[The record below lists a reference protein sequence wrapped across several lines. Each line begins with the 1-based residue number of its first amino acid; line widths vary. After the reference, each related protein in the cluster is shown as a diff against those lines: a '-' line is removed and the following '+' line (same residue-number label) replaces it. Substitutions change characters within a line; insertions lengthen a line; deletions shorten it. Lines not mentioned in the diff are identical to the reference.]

1 MTGSR
6 LRPPAPAPS
15 AGTPRPLSVLLVVDS
30 LDGGGA
36 ERYVVDLAVALRRRG
51 WPVHVACSVGGIRA
65 AALADAGVPV
75 TVLLDELVKRR
86 VSGRYERA
94 LTQLVADLRPA
105 VVHAHLFASAAAAVH
120 AVRDRSV
127 PLVVTEHTEG
137 PWRDGRARA
146 VSGLVYRDADLVVA
160 VSSAIRD
167 LLVTG
172 YGVAPERVEVL
183 LPTTAA
189 PPVVASRS
197 ADPGRPVVGVVGR
210 LVPEKGV
217 DVFLRAATL
226 ASAVVPQARFL
237 VVGDGPLR
245 PDLEHRAAVLGL
257 ADAVTFTGYRSDA
270 PRLLAGLDVLA
281 VPSRSDGS
289 PLVVCEAMAAGV
301 PVVASRVGGLPDLIE
316 DGGSG
321 LLVRPGEAEDL
332 ARALVSL
339 LLDPEAARRLGARG
353 RRLAAGRSH
362 ERLVDR
368 MTQLYAGVA
377 RAAAG

>member
-6 LRPPAPAPS
+6 LRTSVHPRGAGPAPPM
-15 AGTPRPLSVLLVVDS
+15 PVLLVVDS

-36 ERYVVDLAVALRRRG
+36 ERYVADLAVALRRRG
-51 WPVHVACSVGGIRA
+51 WPVHVACWAGGVRA
-65 AALADAGVPV
+65 EVLADAGVPV
-75 TVLLDELVKRR
+75 TVLLDEPVERR
-86 VSGRYERA
+86 VSGRYGRA
-94 LTQLVADLRPA
+94 LRRLVAELRPA

-120 AVRDRSV
+120 AVRDLAV

-137 PWRDGRARA
+137 PWRDRRARA
-146 VSGLVYRDADLVVA
+146 VSGLVYRHCDHVVA

-167 LLVTG
+167 LLVTD

-183 LPTTAA
+183 LPTTTA
-189 PPVVASRS
+189 PPTAGGPPP
-197 ADPGRPVVGVVGR
+197 AAGRPVVGLVGR

-217 DVFLRAATL
+217 DVFLRAAAL
-226 ASAVVPQARFL
+226 VSGVVPQAAFL

-245 PDLEHRAAVLGL
+245 PDLEHRAAMLGL
-257 ADAVTFTGYRSDA
+257 AGTVTFTGYRSDA
-270 PRLLAGLDVLA
+270 TRLLAGLDVLV

-301 PVVASRVGGLPDLIE
+301 PVVASRVGGLPDLVE

-353 RRLAAGRSH
+353 RTLAATHSH

-368 MTQLYAGVA
+368 MTQVYAGVA
-377 RAAAG
+377 PAAAR

>member
-1 MTGSR
+1 
-6 LRPPAPAPS
+6 
-15 AGTPRPLSVLLVVDS
+15 
-30 LDGGGA
+30 
-36 ERYVVDLAVALRRRG
+36 
-51 WPVHVACSVGGIRA
+51 
-65 AALADAGVPV
+65 
-75 TVLLDELVKRR
+75 
-86 VSGRYERA
+86 
-94 LTQLVADLRPA
+94 
-105 VVHAHLFASAAAAVH
+105 
-120 AVRDRSV
+120 
-127 PLVVTEHTEG
+127 
-137 PWRDGRARA
+137 
-146 VSGLVYRDADLVVA
+146 
-160 VSSAIRD
+160 
-167 LLVTG
+167 
-172 YGVAPERVEVL
+172 VEVL
-183 LPTTAA
+183 LPTAAA
-189 PPVVASRS
+189 PPAAVS
-197 ADPGRPVVGVVGR
+197 APPDPGRPVVGLVGR

-217 DVFLRAATL
+217 DVFLRAAAL
-226 ASAVVPQARFL
+226 VSAVVPQARFL

-257 ADAVTFTGYRSDA
+257 AGAVTFTGYRSDA

-301 PVVASRVGGLPDLIE
+301 PVVASRVGGLPDLVE

-368 MTQLYAGVA
+368 MTQLYTDVAG
-377 RAAAG
+377 AAVR

>member
-1 MTGSR
+1 MTGSQVR
-6 LRPPAPAPS
+6 TPVPTRDAGPAP
-15 AGTPRPLSVLLVVDS
+15 PLPVLLVVDS
-30 LDGGGA
+30 LDGDAGRHV
-36 ERYVVDLAVALRRRG
+36 EDLAVALRGRG
-51 WPVHVACSVGGIRA
+51 WPVHVACSAGGVRA
-65 AALADAGVPV
+65 QDLADAGVPV
-75 TVLLDELVKRR
+75 RVLLDGLVERR

-94 LTQLVADLRPA
+94 LRRLVAELRPA
-105 VVHAHLFASAAAAVH
+105 VLHAHLFASAAAAVH
-120 AVRDRSV
+120 AVRDLPV
-127 PLVVTEHTEG
+127 PIVVTEHTEG
-137 PWRDGRARA
+137 PWRDRRANA
-146 VSGLVYRDADLVVA
+146 VCGVVYRQADHVVA

-167 LLVTG
+167 LLVTD

-183 LPTTAA
+183 LPTTAT
-189 PPVVASRS
+189 PPAAGSPS
-197 ADPGRPVVGVVGR
+197 PDPGRPVVGVVGR

-217 DVFLRAATL
+217 DVFLRAAAL
-226 ASAVVPQARFL
+226 VSGVVPQAAFL

-257 ADAVTFTGYRSDA
+257 SGTVTFTGYRSDA
-270 PRLLAGLDVLA
+270 TRLLAGLDVLA

-301 PVVASRVGGLPDLIE
+301 PVVASRVGGLPDLVE

-353 RRLAAGRSH
+353 RALAATRSH
-362 ERLVDR
+362 EQLVDR
-368 MTQLYAGVA
+368 MTQLYADVA
-377 RAAAG
+377 RAPAR